1 MADVF
6 DFLDDVIVQ
15 LQFLEPSQCVEILD
29 LQDVYLMDA
38 LLWKERERTL
48 ILPKLICGS
57 LGIILF
63 SVR

>member
-15 LQFLEPSQCVEILD
+15 LQFLESGQCVEILD

-48 ILPKLICGS
+48 ILPKLIWGS